1 MNDRIRVL
9 VVDDQP
15 ITIEAVR
22 RILASDPSISCHAT
36 TDYEQALRFA
46 IALRPTVILQ
56 DLIMDDYD
64 GLDLVRAYRAEPTL
78 EAIPV
83 VVLSAN
89 EEGQTKV
96 EAFAAGAND
105 YVVKLPSALELIAR
119 VRYHSEAYLSALER
133 REAFAALETQRAL
146 LQEQAHKLNIANQE
160 LAESAFTDPLTGL
173 RNRRYYRHY
182 TQTTLLPWLQGVKP
196 ISDPRRAGDELSLFL
211 MDVDH
216 FKQINDR
223 FGHDGGD
230 QVLIEIANRLRAIA
244 RAGDPVIRW
253 GGEEF
258 LIIAQG
264 TPREHGTHVAQRIL
278 NAIGGAA
285 LELSS
290 GARLD
295 LRVSIGWVPF
305 PFDLK
310 DAKRVVLERVLNLAD
325 AAVYLSKNSGRN
337 RAIGVIPTPHWR
349 DSLFDECAN
358 APLSLRANANGQVQ
372 LVENLGPPVEAS

>member
-1 MNDRIRVL
+1 MNNRIRVL

-22 RILASDPSISCHAT
+22 RILAGDPTITCYAT
-36 TDYEQALRFA
+36 TDYEQALHFA
-46 IALRPTVILQ
+46 LALRPTVILQ
-56 DLIMDDYD
+56 DLIMDDCD
-64 GLDLVRAYRAEPTL
+64 GLDLVRAYRREPAL
-78 EAIPV
+78 EGIPV

-119 VRYHSEAYLSALER
+119 VRYHSEAYLSALDR
-133 REAFAALETQRAL
+133 REAFAAVEAQRGLLE
-146 LQEQAHKLNIANQE
+146 EQALKLKLANQE

-182 TQTTLLPWLQGVKP
+182 TQTTLLPWLEGIQP
-196 ISDPRRAGDELSLFL
+196 ISDPRRAGAELSLML
-211 MDVDH
+211 LDVDH

-230 QVLIEIANRLRAIA
+230 QVLIEVAHRLRSVA

-258 LIIAQG
+258 LVIAQG
-264 TPREHGTHVAQRIL
+264 TAREQAHLVAQRIL
-278 NAIGGAA
+278 DVIGGQR
-285 LELSS
+285 LTLSS
-290 GARLD
+290 GVQVD

-305 PFDLK
+305 PFDLH
-310 DAKRVVLERVLNLAD
+310 DPQRAVLERVLNLAD
-325 AAVYLSKNSGRN
+325 AAVYLSKHSGRN
-337 RAIGVIPTPHWR
+337 RAIGVVPKPDWR

-358 APLSLRANANGQVQ
+358 APLSLRTQAG
-372 LVENLGPPVEAS
+372 VEVNLIEHFGPPLPAD

>member
-1 MNDRIRVL
+1 MKNRIHVL

-22 RILASDPSISCHAT
+22 RILESDPTISFHST

-46 IALRPTVILQ
+46 IALKPTVILQ

-64 GLDLVRAYRAEPTL
+64 GLDLVRAYRAEPAL
-78 EAIPV
+78 EGIPV

-133 REAFAALETQRAL
+133 RDAFAALETQRCQL
-146 LQEQAHKLNIANQE
+146 EEQALKLKIANQE

-182 TQTTLLPWLQGVKP
+182 TQTTLMPWLEGIQA
-196 ISDPRRAGDELSLFL
+196 INDPRRAGDELSLIL
-211 MDVDH
+211 LDVDH

-230 QVLIEIANRLRAIA
+230 QVLIEIANRLRSVA
-244 RAGDPVIRW
+244 RVGDPVIRW

-258 LIIAQG
+258 LVIAQG
-264 TPREHGTHVAQRIL
+264 TPRGQAHKVAQRIL
-278 NAIGGAA
+278 KVIGGES

-290 GARLD
+290 GVRLN

-305 PFDLK
+305 PFDLNEPR
-310 DAKRVVLERVLNLAD
+310 RVDQERALNLAD
-325 AAVYLSKNSGRN
+325 AAVYLSKLGGRN
-337 RAIGVIPTPHWR
+337 RSIGVLPMADWNDT
-349 DSLFDECAN
+349 LFDESAD
-358 APLSLRANANGQVQ
+358 APKSLLAKSGTQVE
-372 LVENLGPPVEAS
+372 LIETLGP